1 MVLFVI
7 DDPCRYARNDD
18 KGGDRMTCN
27 EEIAEKM
34 GWDSDSQGLHVLET
48 WDEQPEYNKL
58 YLVKLLQQRMV
69 EDGFRVK
76 IWHTGDGVYADATSG
91 EGDNFKWHACSKRE
105 GWDNTEPAAIVEL
118 FCKVYGIEDK

>member
-1 MVLFVI
+1 
-7 DDPCRYARNDD
+7 
-18 KGGDRMTCN
+18 MTSN
-27 EEIAEKM
+27 EKIAEKM

-69 EDGFRVK
+69 DDGWEFHLSQLKTRYGLVFRASAYYDTMRYFYVF
-76 IWHTGDGVYADATSG
+76 AA
-91 EGDNFKWHACSKRE
+91 
-105 GWDNTEPAAIVEL
+105 TEPAAIVEL